1 MCYCCAPCQAALL
14 RQQREERRKARL
26 LEVREQE
33 NNFAKKVRDNVKAKR
48 EEERRAVEEQLQAVI
63 AASEEAE
70 LRELEAHYLCRQK
83 QIGQGHKQAQHIIEV
98 CVMMHEHMYIL
109 VSLHPSVWRG
119 LDKAGQTQFIIT
131 KFSV

>member
-1 MCYCCAPCQAALL
+1 MWHCCTSCQAALL

-33 NNFAKKVRDNVKAKR
+33 KNFARKVRDNVKAKR
-48 EEERRAVEEQLQAVI
+48 EEERRAVEEQLQAVL

-70 LRELEAHYLCRQK
+70 LRELEACYQCRRK

-98 CVMMHEHMYIL
+98 CVIKYKH
-109 VSLHPSVWRG
+109 VVPSV
-119 LDKAGQTQFIIT
+119 K
-131 KFSV
+131 

>member
-1 MCYCCAPCQAALL
+1 ML

-33 NNFAKKVRDNVKAKR
+33 KNFARKVRDNVKAKR
-48 EEERRAVEEQLQAVI
+48 EEEKRAVEEHLQAVL

-70 LRELEAHYLCRQK
+70 LRELEACYQCRQK

-98 CVMMHEHMYIL
+98 CVIIFL
-109 VSLHPSVWRG
+109 TF
-119 LDKAGQTQFIIT
+119 AFI
-131 KFSV
+131 KSGCM